1 MSTGSVSPSA
11 PATVTTKQRVRYGRL
26 WWVGLLTIVLAVVAN
41 LIVRAVALLFVTVP
55 PEFLP
60 LSDPMP
66 TIIFTVGGVLAA
78 VIVFA
83 IVGRFTR
90 RPARVYTIIAV
101 IALLLSLVPDIM
113 MLVAP
118 ASFPFP
124 GANVGT
130 VSVLL
135 TQHIVAAVI
144 AVWILTTQAVE
155 TVSVEK

>member
-1 MSTGSVSPSA
+1 MTIDPA
-11 PATVTTKQRVRYGRL
+11 PTATPATTTQRVRYGRL
-26 WWVGLLTIVLAVVAN
+26 WWVGLLTIVLAVVTN
-41 LIVRAVALLFVTVP
+41 LIVRAVALLFITVS

-60 LSDPMP
+60 LSDPIP
-66 TIIFTVGGVLAA
+66 TITFTIGGVLAA

-113 MLVAP
+113 MLVDP

-135 TQHIVAAVI
+135 AQHIAAAVI
-144 AVWILTTQAVE
+144 AVWMLTTQAIE
-155 TVSVEK
+155 TVP